1 MIAAVILAKSSLA
14 ENGMVERRARRS
26 HSRSSCVA
34 VFGRSGKREFFGF
47 ILIQT
52 TIGTVVGEGK
62 GSLFNT
68 TQTKGVM
75 FDPDS
80 GLDTVLEKCFG
91 YPGYF
96 AVESAD
102 VDCCGL
108 LEEFQQSPD

>member
-1 MIAAVILAKSSLA
+1 M
-14 ENGMVERRARRS
+14 
-26 HSRSSCVA
+26 
-34 VFGRSGKREFFGF
+34 
-47 ILIQT
+47 
-52 TIGTVVGEGK
+52 GEGK

-102 VDCCGL
+102 VVCCGL
-108 LEEFQQSPD
+108 LEEFQQSDFDSLRFLGSSKTNSLRFRLLSLN